1 MLRLKPLLRQLTIT
15 TKKLEEKPLDL
26 DYIDPR
32 DGDFAWAQR
41 LYVQEIE
48 NQYNQGRP
56 VRIVVLKARQLGI
69 STATGGVVYWW
80 GFLHNGSNGLIAT
93 HESDQSE
100 ELFGKIQHY
109 WDTFPYKELFTP
121 KYSTK
126 QHIQWI
132 ETNSKLRVA
141 TAKNVKSGR
150 GSTLHAVHL
159 SEVAFYPDPK
169 TFLLGLNQTVPNRHK
184 TMIVLES
191 TANGVGN
198 YFYDFWNEAM
208 EGGNDYVPLF
218 FPWWRHSEYRIPTT
232 LTIKSE
238 LDADE
243 KHLLRIMDESRLLST
258 SDIYEAI
265 AWRRWAIKNLAAGNL
280 DDFMQE
286 YPSTPEEAFITSG
299 RPIFSHMKLKEVYV
313 PANGHRGYLIEEPNG
328 RMRFVSDPSGNL
340 TIFKAPRRGD
350 KRQDRYFV
358 AGDPSESIAG
368 DPSCIQ
374 VINRGTFEQVAVWHG
389 RVNPI
394 VFGDEMVRVGK
405 YYNNAMLCPEAEGGG
420 QATVARIITL
430 GYPSIWQH
438 RNPDRITASFNTFG
452 WATNFSRKS
461 WAVGTLQRLIIDNS
475 ITIHDR
481 ITYEQ
486 LRNFVQR
493 DDGTMGNADA
503 SVHDDS
509 VMALAIGVTASISEG
524 PFTADGGRTHTI
536 ADLYNQE
543 YGNDAEYVS

>member
-1 MLRLKPLLRQLTIT
+1 MPLKLKPLLRQLTIV
-15 TKKLEEKPLDL
+15 TKKLEQRKLDL
-26 DYIDPR
+26 DYIDPI

-41 LYVQEIE
+41 RYVAEIE
-48 NQYNQGRP
+48 RQYNERKP

-80 GFLHNGSNGLIAT
+80 MFLHPGSNGLIAT

-100 ELFGKIQHY
+100 ELFAKVQQY
-109 WDTFPYKELFTP
+109 WESFPYKDLFTP

-141 TAKNVKSGR
+141 TAKNVKSAR
-150 GSTLHAVHL
+150 GSTIHAAHL

-169 TFLLGLNQTVPNRHK
+169 TFLLGLNQTIPNRHK
-184 TMIVLES
+184 TLVVLES

-198 YFYDFWNEAM
+198 YFYEFWNEAM
-208 EGGNDYVPLF
+208 DGENDYVPLF
-218 FPWWRHSEYRIPTT
+218 FPWWKHPEYRIPTT
-232 LTIKSE
+232 LNVRME
-238 LDADE
+238 LDAEE
-243 KHLLRIMDESRLLST
+243 KQLLRIGANF
-258 SDIYEAI
+258 EAI

-299 RPIFSHMKLKEVYV
+299 RPIFSHIKLKEIYE
-313 PANGHRGYLIEEPNG
+313 PARGHRGYLIEEPSG

-340 TIFKAPRRGD
+340 TIYKAPRRGD
-350 KRQDRYFV
+350 RRSDRYFV

-394 VFGDEMVRVGK
+394 LFGEEMVRVGK
-405 YYNNAMLCPEAEGGG
+405 FYNNATLCPEAEGGG
-420 QATVARIITL
+420 QATVAKILTL
-430 GYPSIWQH
+430 GYPSVWQH
-438 RNPDRITASFNTFG
+438 RNPDRISASFNTFG
-452 WATNFSRKS
+452 WATNFARKS
-461 WAVGTLQRLIIDNS
+461 WAIGTLQRLIIDNS
-475 ITIHDR
+475 LKIHDR
-481 ITYEQ
+481 VTYEQ
-486 LRNFVQR
+486 LKNYVQR

-509 VMALAIGVTASISEG
+509 VMALAIGVTASISDG
-524 PFTADGGRTHTI
+524 PFTVDGGTSHTI

-543 YGNDAEYVS
+543 YAETAN